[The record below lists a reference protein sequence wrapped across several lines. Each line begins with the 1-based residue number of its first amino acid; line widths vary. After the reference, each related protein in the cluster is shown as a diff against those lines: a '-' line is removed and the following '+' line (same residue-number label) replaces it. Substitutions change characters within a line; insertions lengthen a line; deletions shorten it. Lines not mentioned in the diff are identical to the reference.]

1 MYSMNPSTTEFIKGP
16 RSICCCPFCAAPAH
30 ITWVGLNPLLL
41 GVRCRNCGAN
51 IPATH
56 PKCQDAIRA
65 WNRRSGLATLGGRAT
80 RGIRS
85 PRKLAAA
92 QRNLKT
98 ARKWKLIRQRVEAAY
113 NALKPYRQK
122 QLAEMEEALAA
133 DRAWLQEREPLI
145 LADPILRQLY
155 DLLPNR
161 RVGATSAETRL
172 SP

>member
-1 MYSMNPSTTEFIKGP
+1 
-16 RSICCCPFCAAPAH
+16 
-30 ITWVGLNPLLL
+30 
-41 GVRCRNCGAN
+41 
-51 IPATH
+51 
-56 PKCQDAIRA
+56 
-65 WNRRSGLATLGGRAT
+65 
-80 RGIRS
+80 
-85 PRKLAAA
+85 LAAA